1 MKNRKRIRYQN
12 KENKKFVNPVLLILD
27 YPFVCY
33 YNWFM
38 NRKGTDKRYNNGAFF
53 SFIGYI
59 SGLFAAGALLLDTLP
74 WLALL
79 LMAIYLLLRFYVFGR
94 VAQISETYKKLNPL
108 LKKCLDVY
116 ALLLQLALLIYIIRM
131 NFQIF
136 L

>member
-1 MKNRKRIRYQN
+1 MKLQYK
-12 KENKKFVNPVLLILD
+12 NKKFINPILLIPD

-38 NRKGTDKRYNNGAFF
+38 NRKGTDKRYNNGAVF

-59 SGLFAAGALLLDTLP
+59 LGLFAAEALLLDTLP
-74 WLALL
+74 WLVLL

-94 VAQISETYKKLNPL
+94 VAQISETYKALNPL
-108 LKKCLDVY
+108 LKKCLDLY
-116 ALLLQLALLIYIIRM
+116 ALLFPLAILIYIIRM